1 MSFGFFS
8 CTFKRFVPIW
18 KPCIALIAAW
28 ADSWLSY
35 DTKPK
40 HFDKFVCLSMKT
52 LADITV
58 PNGKNVD
65 AKSVSVNSC
74 GKWYIKR
81 FEASAMLICF
91 WRHVTKP
98 FCCYVRQKIPGDV
111 LLVEAQSTDNSN
123 RNDGISA
130 GSDRVEPDK
139 QWVRQHRGI
148 MKRNVRILNKYKV
161 FSIICSITREYSIC

>member
-8 CTFKRFVPIW
+8 CTFSRFVPIW

-58 PNGKNVD
+58 PKGKNVD

-81 FEASAMLICF
+81 FEASASLICCC
-91 WRHVTKP
+91 RHVVKP
-98 FCCYVRQKIPGDV
+98 SLLLCQPSNNKWVIVRS
-111 LLVEAQSTDNSN
+111 ARHNSN
-123 RNDGISA
+123 SNDEV
-130 GSDRVEPDK
+130 RVERGK
-139 QWVRQHRGI
+139 QRMKQHRE
-148 MKRNVRILNKYKV
+148 MLKRNVWN
-161 FSIICSITREYSIC
+161 